1 MRSNGIVLVLE
12 MPRKPEDENENE
24 DEDEICSRFWAW
36 FLQSTF
42 NIQFGTRRSGGGFY
56 IEC

>member
-1 MRSNGIVLVLE
+1 